1 MDGDQRL
8 IAEVRA
14 TSYSLYPLDAIGD
27 AKREQVRRLAGR
39 LGVGRI
45 DAVGIG
51 LFPEFYIVHW
61 ERRSF

>member
-1 MDGDQRL
+1 
-8 IAEVRA
+8 
-14 TSYSLYPLDAIGD
+14 
-27 AKREQVRRLAGR
+27 VRRLAAL
-39 LGVGRI
+39 LGVGRV